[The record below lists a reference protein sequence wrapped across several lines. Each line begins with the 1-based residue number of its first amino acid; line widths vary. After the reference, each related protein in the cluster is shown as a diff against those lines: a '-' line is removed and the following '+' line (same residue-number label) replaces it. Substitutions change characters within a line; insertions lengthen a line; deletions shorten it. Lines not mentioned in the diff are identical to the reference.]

1 MFLKVRNTHRKT
13 SVLKPLFNNVAS
25 LKRKRLQHR
34 CFSVNIA
41 KSLRTPFLIEHLR
54 WLLLH
59 WQKSVYL
66 KFLNVFVQF
75 GGLQYLLN
83 VIIIKKRD
91 FKKLYEP
98 ARTGQEED
106 LGKSFQTNLI
116 AFNDTVIVRSCD
128 FKNNRIPP
136 YQLWIVTK
144 SVNQENVVLIQ
155 SRLLWLVL
163 IMNLLCYHMTLVKH
177 NISKFKTAK
186 FTIFRPQVLKLFSF

>member
-1 MFLKVRNTHRKT
+1 MFFCEYCEIFKN
-13 SVLKPLFNNVAS
+13 PFPY
-25 LKRKRLQHR
+25 
-34 CFSVNIA
+34 
-41 KSLRTPFLIEHLR
+41 RTPPVAASALTKIC
-54 WLLLH
+54 
-59 WQKSVYL
+59 VYL

-136 YQLWIVTK
+136 YQL
-144 SVNQENVVLIQ
+144 
-155 SRLLWLVL
+155 
-163 IMNLLCYHMTLVKH
+163 
-177 NISKFKTAK
+177 
-186 FTIFRPQVLKLFSF
+186 

>member
-1 MFLKVRNTHRKT
+1 M
-13 SVLKPLFNNVAS
+13 LKPLFNNVAS

-144 SVNQENVVLIQ
+144 SVNQENVEVLIQ
-155 SRLLWLVL
+155 SKLLWLVL

-186 FTIFRPQVLKLFSF
+186 FTIFRPQVLKLFSL